1 MCDMLDQHPRSATTA
16 DGRRLPELAQ
26 ARLDPGTLDQLFI
39 DIATCTKVI
48 DVTAKLAA
56 TQMVPQQRLTLEAA
70 HELIRT
76 RCVRGVQIRYL
87 YDGSEWWDTII
98 VNDDGV
104 CVVRIQ
110 HA

>member
-1 MCDMLDQHPRSATTA
+1 MSEMLDAHAESSTTA
-16 DGRRLPELAQ
+16 DGRRMPELTQ
-26 ARLDPGTLDQLFI
+26 ARLDAATLDQLFI

-56 TQMVPQQRLTLEAA
+56 TQMAPQRKLSLDDA

-76 RCVRGVQIRYL
+76 RGVRGVQIRYL

-98 VNDDGV
+98 VNGDEV
-104 CVVRIQ
+104 RVVRIQ
-110 HA
+110 HT